1 MNRYTKFVLLFNILI
16 HYEAIQSAIF
26 DDSWETEDDKLAA
39 LSELPLERLILL
51 KQRLKYGYRNSNSSN
66 RGYSMNYPF
75 PTRDNDE
82 EFSSK
87 KPPLKRTYDDY
98 SDHHNNHQHH
108 HHEPSWHDT
117 KTAKKNVQTIF
128 QTTVTILAFLAFGG
142 YLICLI
148 LTTLRGNAAAAAMV
162 IQQNQS
168 STTTTTTRTK
178 RGAGVLV
185 GEEVTLDKAVF
196 ALNLI
201 AEGYTKYHRL

>member
-1 MNRYTKFVLLFNILI
+1 MNRYFIICVLLLNTLI

-26 DDSWETEDDKLAA
+26 DDSWQSDDDKLAA

-51 KQRLKYGYRNSNSSN
+51 KQRLKHAHKNNNSSN
-66 RGYSMNYPF
+66 RGYHSMNYPF
-75 PTRDNDE
+75 PTRDSDDE
-82 EFSSK
+82 LTSR
-87 KPPLKRTYDDY
+87 KPPMQRTYEDY
-98 SDHHNNHQHH
+98 SDHHHH
-108 HHEPSWHDT
+108 HHDPPSWKDT

-148 LTTLRGNAAAAAMV
+148 LTTIRGNAQAAAMV
-162 IQQNQS
+162 VQQSQS

-178 RGAGVLV
+178 RASGFLV
-185 GEEVTLDKAVF
+185 GEGVPLDKAVF